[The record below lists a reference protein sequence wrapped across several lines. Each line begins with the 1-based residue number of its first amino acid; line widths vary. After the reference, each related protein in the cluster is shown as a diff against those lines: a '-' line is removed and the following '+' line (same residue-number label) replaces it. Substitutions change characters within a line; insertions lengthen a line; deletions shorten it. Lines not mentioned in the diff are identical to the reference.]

1 MTLHYN
7 SSIKRTLIWDKV
19 AHLSSVGSGGF
30 IPSCMLREEWK
41 VKPLVK
47 TTALPQEADII
58 VDAGTFQH
66 STNSTGAWSK
76 RDSPVPQDS
85 DKKNL
90 VDHQLVEEFL
100 LHNAI

>member
-7 SSIKRTLIWDKV
+7 SSIKRTPIWDQV

-30 IPSCMLREEWK
+30 NSCVMLREEWK
-41 VKPLVK
+41 VKPSII

-58 VDAGTFQH
+58 VEAGTFKH
-66 STNSTGAWSK
+66 STNSTGVWSK

-85 DKKNL
+85 DKKK

-100 LHNAI
+100 MHNAI